1 MRVIRLGLS
10 MVAALILV
18 ACGGGGG
25 GSTAPP
31 TTNNPQPTG
40 GTPQTLGTIST
51 SVTTMSLGAGDGASI
66 IVSARDTQG
75 SAITSFTPTYS
86 SQNPLIAE
94 VSAAGGVFAIKSGS
108 TTIDVSVTMGSVTK
122 TASVAVS
129 VTGALKSI
137 ANIAAN
143 NDQAYPSFTPDKV
156 VIAVGGT
163 VSWDFGSLEH
173 TVTFDGGSAGTP
185 QNIPGAY
192 STSVRRDFST
202 KGNFKFHCTI
212 HSGMSGEVVVR

>member
-10 MVAALILV
+10 MSAAVILV

-31 TTNNPQPTG
+31 TNNPPPTG
-40 GTPQTLGTIST
+40 GTQQTLGTITT
-51 SVTTMSLGAGDGASI
+51 SVTTLSLGAGDGASI
-66 IVSARDTQG
+66 IVSARDVQG
-75 SAITSFTPTYS
+75 STIAGISPTFT

-94 VSAAGGVFAIKSGS
+94 VSSAGAVFAIKSGS

-143 NDQAYPSFTPDKV
+143 NDQAYPSFNPDKV

-173 TVTFDGGSAGTP
+173 TVTFDGGAAGTP

-192 STSVRRDFST
+192 GTSVRRDFSA

>member
-10 MVAALILV
+10 MCAAVIL
-18 ACGGGGG
+18 ASCGGGGG
-25 GSTAPP
+25 TTAPP
-31 TTNNPQPTG
+31 TNNNPQPS

-51 SVTTMSLGAGDGASI
+51 SVSTLSLVAGNGASI

-75 SAITSFTPTYS
+75 SLITSFSPTFT
-86 SQNPLIAE
+86 SQNSAIAE
-94 VSAAGGVFAIKSGS
+94 VSTTGDVFAIASGS
-108 TTIDVSVTMGSVTK
+108 TTINVSVTMGSVTK
-122 TASVAVS
+122 TTSVAVS

-143 NDQAYPSFTPDKV
+143 ADQAYPSFTPDRV
-156 VIAVGGT
+156 AIAVGGT
-163 VSWDFGSLEH
+163 VSWDFASLEH
-173 TVTFDGGSAGTP
+173 TVVFDGNAPGTP

-202 KGNFKFHCTI
+202 KGDFRFHCTI

>member
-1 MRVIRLGLS
+1 MRAIRLGLS
-10 MVAALILV
+10 MSAAVILV
-18 ACGGGGG
+18 ACGGGGD
-25 GSTAPP
+25 STAPP
-31 TTNNPQPTG
+31 TTTPPTG

-75 SAITSFTPTYS
+75 SAIPGVSPTFT

-94 VSAAGGVFAIKSGS
+94 VSATGAVFAIKSGS

-143 NDQAYPSFTPDKV
+143 NDQAYPSFNPDKV

-173 TVTFDGGSAGTP
+173 TVTFDGGGAGTP
-185 QNIPGAY
+185 QNIASSYG
-192 STSVRRDFST
+192 TSVRRDFST
-202 KGNFKFHCTI
+202 KGNFKFHCTT